1 MKRERA
7 REPACCSWRIRPVF
21 QRQARFCPKVVIRSD
36 KYFINSLLTCTN
48 AHIDTDMSSILTL
61 KYLRQI
67 AQENNNKRLKPTSVV
82 WHSFAQ
88 SLSSPSQ
95 TSHTS
100 PPAPSQTVC
109 ASQ

>member
-1 MKRERA
+1 M
-7 REPACCSWRIRPVF
+7 F
-21 QRQARFCPKVVIRSD
+21 QKQVRFCPKSGHKTPQTFHKQPFNMD
-36 KYFINSLLTCTN
+36 PCKHKQNT
-48 AHIDTDMSSILTL
+48 HILT
-61 KYLRQI
+61 Q
-67 AQENNNKRLKPTSVV
+67 AATQENNEKKVRPTSVV

-100 PPAPSQTVC
+100 PPAPGQTVY